1 MRLRR
6 QAASRLVADLI
17 GRGLSFGLAYVAQ
30 RLLGPADYGEL
41 TVALATGFVLTTLTD
56 LGLQIIVTREIASQ
70 AVHDRSEER
79 RVGKEC

>member
-6 QAASRLVADLI
+6 QASSRLTADLI

-56 LGLQIIVTREIASQ
+56 LGLQIIVTREIAAQPTHAASSVSS
-70 AVHDRSEER
+70 A
-79 RVGKEC
+79 G